1 MSRFRNVRRG
11 GRPCPPKGSCE
22 FAESF
27 RKNRIF
33 CGRTESS
40 APTDSLRFSRF
51 RVGVDAHI
59 DPAERT
65 DFTITFGE
73 FVIAKWGDV
82 GIAPYADLEP
92 FQRKTDCCP
101 NEQQSVFLFSFF
113 DAEEPSCVFARR
125 LADIFRGKSA
135 QLRDFCRDE
144 GHERRVVAPAAIG
157 LRGHIRAVG
166 FNQNPV

>member
-51 RVGVDAHI
+51 RVGVGAHI

-73 FVIAKWGDV
+73 FVIAKWVDV
-82 GIAPYADLEP
+82 GIAPTQIWNPSSEKRTAVLV
-92 FQRKTDCCP
+92 K
-101 NEQQSVFLFSFF
+101 QQSVFLFAFL

-157 LRGHIRAVG
+157 LGRHIRAVG

>member
-1 MSRFRNVRRG
+1 MSRFRTVRRG

-33 CGRTESS
+33 CGRAESP
-40 APTDSLRFSRF
+40 APTSFFGASGRF
-51 RVGVDAHI
+51 VGVDAHI

-82 GIAPYADLEP
+82 GIAPTQIWNPSSEKRTTVLV
-92 FQRKTDCCP
+92 K
-101 NEQQSVFLFSFF
+101 QQSVFLFAFL

-125 LADIFRGKSA
+125 LADLFGRKSA
-135 QLRDFCRDE
+135 QRRDFCRDE

-157 LRGHIRAVG
+157 LGRHIRAVG

>member
-11 GRPCPPKGSCE
+11 RCPHRPKGSYE

-82 GIAPYADLEP
+82 GIAPTQIWNPSSEKRTAVLV
-92 FQRKTDCCP
+92 K
-101 NEQQSVFLFSFF
+101 QQSVFYLPSSMRKSLLAFSLV
-113 DAEEPSCVFARR
+113 ALPISSGVSPRSCAIFAATKGTSDGSLRR
-125 LADIFRGKSA
+125 PR
-135 QLRDFCRDE
+135 
-144 GHERRVVAPAAIG
+144 
-157 LRGHIRAVG
+157 
-166 FNQNPV
+166 

>member
-82 GIAPYADLEP
+82 GIAPTQIWNPSSE
-92 FQRKTDCCP
+92 KTDCCP
-101 NEQQSVFLFSFF
+101 NEQQSVFYLPSSMWKSLLAFSPV
-113 DAEEPSCVFARR
+113 ALPTSSGVSPRSCAIFAATKGTSDGSLRR
-125 LADIFRGKSA
+125 PR
-135 QLRDFCRDE
+135 
-144 GHERRVVAPAAIG
+144 
-157 LRGHIRAVG
+157 
-166 FNQNPV
+166 

>member
-11 GRPCPPKGSCE
+11 RRPCPPKGSCE

-82 GIAPYADLEP
+82 GIAPTSSLILKFYFWIEM
-92 FQRKTDCCP
+92 RKLNSSVVSRKMPRNTFLCEISFLRPSRKNLVQVLNRWNTDIQKAL
-101 NEQQSVFLFSFF
+101 NSKRGQLNFS
-113 DAEEPSCVFARR
+113 
-125 LADIFRGKSA
+125 
-135 QLRDFCRDE
+135 
-144 GHERRVVAPAAIG
+144 
-157 LRGHIRAVG
+157 HI
-166 FNQNPV
+166 QP